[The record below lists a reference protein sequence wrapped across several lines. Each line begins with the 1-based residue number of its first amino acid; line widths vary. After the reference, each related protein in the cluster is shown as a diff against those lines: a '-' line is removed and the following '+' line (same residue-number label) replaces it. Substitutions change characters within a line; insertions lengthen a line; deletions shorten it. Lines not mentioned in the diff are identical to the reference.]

1 MLYKPKFC
9 CHCGEEIERVDWGL
23 LVSRRF
29 CELCETQNK
38 IYDWLP
44 RLLVGIGLSFGII
57 GLGFYWQKPEKPL
70 NVATHQIVSNKTQV
84 NKNPANQNDSL
95 QLSESGSVQDLEKTQ
110 QNTSANQ
117 LLTKSQAVAL
127 KQKAQQQAQTK
138 PIENQPPSV
147 QKITYFCGAQT
158 KKGTPCSRRF
168 KSGRCFQHVGQ
179 PAMLPPEKLIASQ

>member
-1 MLYKPKFC
+1 
-9 CHCGEEIERVDWGL
+9 GL

-44 RLLVGIGLSFGII
+44 RLLVGIGLFFGII

-70 NVATHQIVSNKTQV
+70 NVATQQIVSNKTQS

-95 QLSESGSVQDLEKTQ
+95 QLSESGNVQDLEKTQ

-117 LLTKSQAVAL
+117 LLAKAQAVAL

-138 PIENQPPSV
+138 PIENQPSSM
-147 QKITYFCGAQT
+147 QKPTYFCGAQT
-158 KKGTPCSRRF
+158 KKGTPCSRRV
-168 KSGRCFQHVGQ
+168 KGGGRCFQHVGQ
-179 PAMLPPEKLIASQ
+179 PAILPPEKLIASQ

>member
-23 LVSRRF
+23 SVSRRF

-158 KKGTPCSRRF
+158 KKGTPCSRRV